1 MTVLPSESGTGKDG
15 SSQKDGRS
23 EFHLCLDNY
32 IGLIL
37 APLL

>member
-1 MTVLPSESGTGKDG
+1 MMALLSESGTGKEG

-23 EFHLCLDNY
+23 EFHLCLDIHN
-32 IGLIL
+32 GLIL